1 MGGKKPLFDPC
12 KTPSLSYLLPIQP
25 SQHHLVAPDEHWYND
40 CTAMADP
47 LSLAAS
53 VAGLVSL
60 GLEVTRGISSYL
72 DAIECRSGELSWARQ
87 QNDVLANTIDVIE
100 RSTKR
105 LEHVSPDAAAVATR
119 SLDLCKDSL
128 NTLESFVAQLADSNV
143 RTWRSRLKDKAA
155 KLRYAFDRPKVQ
167 QLSARVSQTS
177 STLQLAVDGLGLSAI
192 AATHDAVVD
201 IEGRVPRLESGIR
214 LIQNQL
220 DSHYEASI
228 HQMVDNTMKVSD
240 QIAYSQDLSKT
251 SFHSQQGHL
260 MDIQDRMAN
269 IEAYMQVL
277 ALESRTLEDYRTSS
291 KHMPRTVARLASK
304 PAAFKEL
311 CEMLPSNDT
320 LEAAIHEM
328 NGTQSIW
335 AASGPSKIPPKEN
348 DAVEYRKHGFVHMRP
363 KASEKHESPAI
374 PVGFPVSLQRGDF
387 GESFVILSH
396 VEEDSSQTE
405 VAIWAAVHWLGP
417 NHESCHRN
425 YIRHDY
431 GSWGLEH

>member
-1 MGGKKPLFDPC
+1 
-12 KTPSLSYLLPIQP
+12 
-25 SQHHLVAPDEHWYND
+25 
-40 CTAMADP
+40 MADL

-291 KHMPRTVARLASK
+291 VRR
-304 PAAFKEL
+304 
-311 CEMLPSNDT
+311 
-320 LEAAIHEM
+320 AAI
-328 NGTQSIW
+328 TVCLIW
-335 AASGPSKIPPKEN
+335 G
-348 DAVEYRKHGFVHMRP
+348 
-363 KASEKHESPAI
+363 
-374 PVGFPVSLQRGDF
+374 
-387 GESFVILSH
+387 
-396 VEEDSSQTE
+396 
-405 VAIWAAVHWLGP
+405 
-417 NHESCHRN
+417 
-425 YIRHDY
+425 
-431 GSWGLEH
+431 